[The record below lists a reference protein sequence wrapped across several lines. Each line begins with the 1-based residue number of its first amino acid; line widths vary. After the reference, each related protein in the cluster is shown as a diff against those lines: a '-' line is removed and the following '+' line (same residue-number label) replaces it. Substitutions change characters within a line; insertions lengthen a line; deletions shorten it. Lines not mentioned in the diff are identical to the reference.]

1 MKVFVFL
8 VAAIRSAP
16 LDTSPPSSKNLAGP
30 VYSSLEQEIAHKEFI
45 ETWWK
50 LAVET
55 FNDPSNDLAKLTA
68 GFESV
73 SSCICGWFLTESGL
87 YILPKL

>member
-16 LDTSPPSSKNLAGP
+16 LDTSPPSFRNLTGP
-30 VYSSLEQEIAHKEFI
+30 VYSSLELEIAHKAFI

-55 FNDPSNDLAKLTA
+55 FNDASNELAKLTA

-73 SSCICGWFLTESGL
+73 SSFTNATDSVDGS
-87 YILPKL
+87 